1 MSTVR
6 IVDTVTE
13 WSQMNICDQIQLKQP
28 PMDENAP
35 DDSGYDYKLVTPA
48 AFPMYVPSTEKLP
61 PNVHSP
67 FPSLCVRLLNGD
79 RSMASGGGGVNIQL
93 CFSAWNPGTHGRDN
107 FVANADGSYS
117 RVSEAEAKKQFKRT
131 GEGWRDVWNFVDIAL
146 RALENTTEIGGYLI
160 DPNTPIEFGPLTEQ
174 ESIPDFYPF
183 WFAWVSFRIVH
194 PLKRN
199 VQDFKNFL

>member
-13 WSQMNICDQIQLKQP
+13 WSQINICDQIKLKQP

-48 AFPMYVPSTEKLP
+48 AFPMYVPSSEKLP
-61 PNVHSP
+61 PKVHSP
-67 FPSLCVRLLNGD
+67 IPSLCVRILNGD
-79 RSMASGGGGVNIQL
+79 RSMASGEGGVNIQL

-117 RVSEAEAKKQFKRT
+117 QVSEAEAKRQFKRT

-146 RALENTTEIGGYLI
+146 RALENTTAIGGYLI
-160 DPNTPIEFGPLTEQ
+160 DPSTPIEFGPLTEQ